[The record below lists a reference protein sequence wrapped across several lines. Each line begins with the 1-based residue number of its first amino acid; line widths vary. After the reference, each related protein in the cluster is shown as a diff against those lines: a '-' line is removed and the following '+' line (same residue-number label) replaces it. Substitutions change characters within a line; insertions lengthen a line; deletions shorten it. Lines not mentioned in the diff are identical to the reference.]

1 MDNDAKEE
9 TSEASMIINREDM
22 QDSFQIE
29 GEKWSSR
36 QWPKQTEVT
45 MSGWGLFQAT
55 LWITSGTDIALR
67 MASQSLVLTLEC
79 HWQNVTKMQHPRS
92 MKAKKETQGERN

>member
-1 MDNDAKEE
+1 MGLCLIQKMDNDAKEE

-45 MSGWGLFQAT
+45 MSG
-55 LWITSGTDIALR
+55 
-67 MASQSLVLTLEC
+67 
-79 HWQNVTKMQHPRS
+79 
-92 MKAKKETQGERN
+92 